1 MSSDFSETLDLDLR
15 DLVPVE
21 RGLLPDVKLSGDFSL
36 LPKDK
41 SINYSILVSEGN
53 STIWG
58 CIILD
63 PCKKFHIRLAEIAI
77 TNASQKTFNKY
88 AVGVYGFYLGKYG
101 YASRPTK
108 PG

>member
-15 DLVPVE
+15 DLAPVE

-53 STIWG
+53 STMWRASALFLTR
-58 CIILD
+58 ILHSD
-63 PCKKFHIRLAEIAI
+63 
-77 TNASQKTFNKY
+77 S
-88 AVGVYGFYLGKYG
+88 
-101 YASRPTK
+101 
-108 PG
+108 